1 MSKHTGGCHCGK
13 VTIKT
18 DLEPMLVN
26 RCNCARCRK
35 LLGVVAVAAMFGEDE
50 VEIQGEVSVYEYT
63 GGSGMPVKS
72 HCCSTCGCRISGKA
86 DSCPGMIA
94 IAIGVFDKSLELKPK
109 SEIFNNY
116 KLSWLEDDGCIKERF
131 DESAVEERLMMLIET
146 LENR

>member
-1 MSKHTGGCHCGK
+1 MSMHTGGCHCGK

-72 HCCSTCGCRISGKA
+72 HFCSTCGCRIYGKA
-86 DSCPGMIA
+86 ESFPGMIA
-94 IAIGVFDKSLELKPK
+94 ITIGVFDKSLEF
-109 SEIFNNY
+109 SNNS
-116 KLSWLEDDGCIKERF
+116 L
-131 DESAVEERLMMLIET
+131 
-146 LENR
+146 